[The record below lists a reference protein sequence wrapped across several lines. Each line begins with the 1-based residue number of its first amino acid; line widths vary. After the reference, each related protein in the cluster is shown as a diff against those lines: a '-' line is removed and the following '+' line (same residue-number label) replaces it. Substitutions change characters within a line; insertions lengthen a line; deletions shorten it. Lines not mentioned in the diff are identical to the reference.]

1 MRFLL
6 EGDSLSFHHS
16 MLLSLIHWSIYG
28 ITAWVRKIQIFF
40 IVLCWDW
47 EWGVDQSYDR
57 TNVAMFQIMCLKTK
71 MKVFYNNATLSLL
84 LSYLLLLMSYL
95 YYWGIYRSITKWV
108 QNILIFS
115 LYWGCLW
122 GVKWYHYF
130 LLALISFR
138 CKYHVSS

>member
-1 MRFLL
+1 MLL
-6 EGDSLSFHHS
+6 EGDSLSLHHS

-71 MKVFYNNATLSLL
+71 MKVFYNTATLCLFFFLTFCYSCITEEFIGALL
-84 LSYLLLLMSYL
+84 NGFRI
-95 YYWGIYRSITKWV
+95 YWFFHCIEAACEVLNGTI
-108 QNILIFS
+108 
-115 LYWGCLW
+115 
-122 GVKWYHYF
+122 
-130 LLALISFR
+130 ISCSR
-138 CKYHVSS
+138 